1 MRRLAGLCFI
11 QHPVHL
17 IELPLRI
24 PVLHR
29 QLIAVGLADG
39 AGTVGP
45 AVPDVA
51 PEIVDVVGL
60 LLPDPQQLV
69 DAGLEI
75 GAAQGENGEL
85 LPQVVA
91 VDDAEF
97 FHRVGG
103 CAVIPVGAHLQ
114 LRVPYAVGQDLPAV
128 LDKAFVC
135 VAHWA
140 CPPVAA
146 VVFFILPQAANVEK
160 KNFGQSR
167 KEASVVMSGSGSWQK
182 GFLFVLRRNLWHNR
196 GTCVDF
202 QNRRNLL

>member
-1 MRRLAGLCFI
+1 MQILKVIDIGHDAAAGGVVLQVV
-11 QHPVHL
+11 QHPIHL

-29 QLIAVGLADG
+29 QLIAVGLADR
-39 AGTVGP
+39 AGIVSP

-51 PEIVDVVGL
+51 PEIVDVVGF

-103 CAVIPVGAHLQ
+103 RTVLPVGAHLQ
-114 LRVPYAVGQDLPAV
+114 LRVPYAVGQNIPAV

-135 VAHWA
+135 IAHWT

-146 VVFFILPQAANVEK
+146 VVFFILSQAGDVEK
-160 KNFGQSR
+160 ENFHPS
-167 KEASVVMSGSGSWQK
+167 
-182 GFLFVLRRNLWHNR
+182 
-196 GTCVDF
+196 
-202 QNRRNLL
+202 

>member
-1 MRRLAGLCFI
+1 MQILKVIDIGHNAAAGGVVLQVVQYPI
-11 QHPVHL
+11 HL

-24 PVLHR
+24 LVLHR
-29 QLIAVGLADG
+29 QLVAVGLADG

-97 FHRVGG
+97 FHRMRRG
-103 CAVIPVGAHLQ
+103 AVLPMGAHLQ
-114 LRVPYAVGQDLPAV
+114 LRVPYAVGQNIPAV

-135 VAHWA
+135 VAH
-140 CPPVAA
+140 
-146 VVFFILPQAANVEK
+146 
-160 KNFGQSR
+160 
-167 KEASVVMSGSGSWQK
+167 
-182 GFLFVLRRNLWHNR
+182 
-196 GTCVDF
+196 
-202 QNRRNLL
+202 